1 MGDETPAA
9 RRPGE
14 DEEDEDEEEEEEDEE
29 EDGVARSGR
38 RGGDRRRATSAL
50 AGLLDI
56 SGVLNEGAGAIADD
70 SFWKCFQLSRTPS
83 WNWNWYLLPLW
94 TLGVLIRYCVLFP
107 LRLVLLLAGF
117 FVFGVS
123 LTAARCALPRG
134 SGLLRGCE
142 RQLAV
147 FMCSVFVASWTGV
160 IKYHGPLPARGRRNT
175 VFVANHTSMIDFI
188 VLEQLF
194 PFAVIMQRH
203 PGWVGF
209 IQQHALSSLGCIE
222 FNRTEAK
229 DRHVVA
235 RRIREHVTTDR
246 DVNPL
251 LVFPEG
257 VCVNN
262 EYCVRFKKG
271 VFDLG
276 DDVSVYPIAMK
287 YNKIFVDAHWNSRKF
302 SFSQHLF
309 MLMTSWAVV
318 CDVHFLEPQRLRRGE
333 TSVAFAERVRVMI
346 ANKAGLKMV
355 EWDGYLKYVAPSPRL
370 CEERREK
377 EARRVKALLA
387 GLDGAGAGREAAAA
401 PARRRKTAPPGTSP
415 IGWLRRG
422 RGAGAR

>member
-1 MGDETPAA
+1 MGSLRHDAEDTSYPVDDIVHNV
-9 RRPGE
+9 E
-14 DEEDEDEEEEEEDEE
+14 DEEDEEEDEE
-29 EDGVARSGR
+29 EEDGVGR
-38 RGGDRRRATSAL
+38 ARGGKRQCSSAL

-70 SFWKCFQLSRTPS
+70 SFWKCFQLSRTPP

-94 TLGVLIRYCVLFP
+94 SLGVLIRYCFLFP
-107 LRLVLLLAGF
+107 LRLVLLLTGF
-117 FVFGVS
+117 FLFGVS
-123 LTAARCALPRG
+123 LFAARMLLPQG
-134 SGLLRGCE
+134 SGVLRRCE

-160 IKYHGPLPARGRRNT
+160 IKYHGPLPMRGRRNT
-175 VFVANHTSMIDFI
+175 VYVANHTSMIDFI

-229 DRHVVA
+229 DRHLVA
-235 RRIREHVTTDR
+235 KRIKEHVSTDR

-271 VFDLG
+271 AFDMG
-276 DDVSVYPIAMK
+276 EEVSVYPIAIK
-287 YNKIFVDAHWNSRKF
+287 YNKIFVDAHWNSRKY

-318 CDVHFLEPQRLRRGE
+318 CDVHFMEPQRIRKGE

-346 ANKAGLKMV
+346 AEKAGLKMV
-355 EWDGYLKYVAPSPRL
+355 QWDGYLKYIAPSPRL

-377 EARRVKALLA
+377 ESKRMKELLE
-387 GLDGAGAGREAAAA
+387 GLRSADEGSD
-401 PARRRKTAPPGTSP
+401 RRRRTPS
-415 IGWLRRG
+415 
-422 RGAGAR
+422 